1 MNLDQLLTF
10 RAVARMKSFRQAAD
24 TLHLTQPAVSKQVRA
39 LETELGD
46 LLFERGRTIRLTQ
59 AGELLLKY
67 VEQINQTVQ
76 AAREEVSDLRELGR
90 GRLAIGAS
98 HSIATY
104 VLPQLLETYRS
115 RYPKVTLSVEAGW
128 TPEITRHVASGELD
142 LGLVI
147 FVTPKPNE
155 SLPLTCVSLA
165 TTDLVFVAS
174 RHWPLVKQRE
184 VTVAEIGNLPW
195 ILNQEGCLYRGYLD
209 KLFREQNLTMN
220 VAVEV
225 IGLEVQKR
233 LAQLGLGAALLPK
246 HFVTKELKEGTLK
259 SFNVKGVKLR
269 GFSCLVYRK
278 DKYLHGAM
286 KAFLSLLQETFDPKK
301 SSFGRATLPIG

>member
-10 RAVARMKSFRQAAD
+10 RAVARIKSFRQAAD

-39 LETELGD
+39 LETELD
-46 LLFERGRTIRLTQ
+46 ERLFERGRAIRLTQ

-67 VEQINQTVQ
+67 AEQINQLTQ
-76 AAREEVSDLRELGR
+76 AAREEVSDLRGLGR
-90 GRLAIGAS
+90 GRLGIGAS

-104 VLPQLLETYRS
+104 VLPRLLETYRT
-115 RYPKVTLSVEAGW
+115 RYPQVTLSVEAGW
-128 TPEITRHVASGELD
+128 TPEITRHVASGDLD

-147 FVTPKPNE
+147 FVTPKPND

-165 TTDLVFVAS
+165 TTDILFVAS
-174 RHWPLVKQRE
+174 PSSPVVKRRE
-184 VTVAEIGNLPW
+184 VPIGELGRVPW
-195 ILNQEGCLYRGYLD
+195 ILNQEGCLYRAYLD
-209 KLFREQNLTMN
+209 ELCRERHLTMN

-246 HFVTKELKEGTLK
+246 PFVTKELREGTLK
-259 SFNVKGVKLR
+259 SFKVKGVKLR

-278 DKYLHGAM
+278 DKYVHGAM
-286 KAFLSLLQETFDPKK
+286 KAFLSLLQETYDPAK
-301 SSFGRATLPIG
+301 STLRKAMLPS